1 MATNSTYDY
10 SQRSAFWNVPT
21 QRKASAETQNAS
33 AAEIIPGKRKT
44 GLIAKS
50 RLDQRSPKAKKKVG
64 SHRKKDSFCTRATCR
79 FLSSTKDRRFDRL
92 T

>member
-64 SHRKKDSFCTRATCR
+64 SHRKKRWLLHAGYVSIFE
-79 FLSSTKDRRFDRL
+79 FDKRSPL
-92 T
+92 